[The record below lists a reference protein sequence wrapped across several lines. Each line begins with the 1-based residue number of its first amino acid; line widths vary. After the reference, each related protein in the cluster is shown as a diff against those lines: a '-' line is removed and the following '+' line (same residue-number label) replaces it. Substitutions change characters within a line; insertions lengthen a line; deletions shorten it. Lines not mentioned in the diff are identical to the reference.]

1 MNSQSNRDDV
11 TQWNPW
17 TKSPVRLGLTCLLA
31 ALACLA
37 GAQSVNPRDLLT
49 KGLGETIERDLSGS
63 GQRSDS
69 ESRSSSRYS
78 RQDGGSRR
86 SEYGEGRRVFDDAR
100 RFEDRRHEDLGGR
113 NAGKEFSRFREDRG
127 RHDERFGENLFSDR
141 GGRNSFRSE
150 DHGAS
155 YRDRFRQES
164 NRFDHHE
171 ARHDEH
177 RQDDRHES
185 RYRH

>member
-100 RFEDRRHEDLGGR
+100 RFEDRRH
-113 NAGKEFSRFREDRG
+113 
-127 RHDERFGENLFSDR
+127 DERFGENLFSDR